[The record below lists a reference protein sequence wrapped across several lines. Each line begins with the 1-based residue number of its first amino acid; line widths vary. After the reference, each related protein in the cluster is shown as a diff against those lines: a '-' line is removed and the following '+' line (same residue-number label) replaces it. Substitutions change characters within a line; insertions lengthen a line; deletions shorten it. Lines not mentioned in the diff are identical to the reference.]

1 MVQDTG
7 EDDDDSDAGDDCS
20 ADEEDDRMA
29 AADNARMDFDEFKVG
44 LCAAAMCKYPD
55 PHEHLADKIEK
66 LICFHVARS

>member
-7 EDDDDSDAGDDCS
+7 EVDGNSDDGGNSD
-20 ADEEDDRMA
+20 DEEDA
-29 AADNARMDFDEFKVG
+29 TLAADNAKLDFDEFKVG

-66 LICFHVARS
+66 LICFHVARN